1 MDKTHN
7 AAVCDHCR
15 LQNIDITVNAERYPA
30 VVFNAFITQNRVARV
45 FKEAADIRK
54 KLYNMVTLLSN
65 SGVNTDTSDFT
76 GL

>member
-1 MDKTHN
+1 MDKTHD

-15 LQNIDITVNAERYPA
+15 LQNIHITVNAERYPA
-30 VVFNAFITQNRVARV
+30 VVFNAGFAQNRVARV
-45 FKEAADIRK
+45 FKVAADIRK